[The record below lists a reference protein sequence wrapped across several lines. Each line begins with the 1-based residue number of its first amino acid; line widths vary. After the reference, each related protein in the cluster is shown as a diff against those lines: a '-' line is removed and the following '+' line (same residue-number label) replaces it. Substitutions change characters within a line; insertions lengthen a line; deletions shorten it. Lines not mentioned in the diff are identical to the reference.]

1 MDKFANYSSDSDDE
15 SEMRQSVKSEQSSD
29 KGIVETEQVQPEDSN
44 AAPKLALSNSS
55 RTVSQEE
62 LDEYVEE
69 LPSELR
75 DLGLDV
81 NFCDDNFV
89 VEEVEEKQEAVIAEV
104 EMKEEAI
111 DYK

>member
-1 MDKFANYSSDSDDE
+1 M
-15 SEMRQSVKSEQSSD
+15 
-29 KGIVETEQVQPEDSN
+29 
-44 AAPKLALSNSS
+44 
-55 RTVSQEE
+55 
-62 LDEYVEE
+62 EE